1 MDFTLSEERRMLAD
15 TAERFLRD
23 RYDIA
28 TRHRAAAAP
37 EGFDRALWAEM
48 AGLGLI
54 GALVPPEAGGFG
66 GAGEDVALV
75 FEQIGRGLVVE
86 PFLASGV
93 LGLWPLVR
101 AGDTGL
107 VEQVIAGETIAAL
120 AHGEP
125 DGRYGLAEVAA
136 RAQGTQDAGGWRIT
150 GNKAVV
156 LNGDA
161 AGILVVSAR
170 VSGAPG
176 DEDGI
181 GLFLVEAAAPG
192 VTRRGYGT
200 VDGGRAAEIAF
211 DNAPAR
217 PLGAPGAAFALI
229 EETIGRGVLALAAE
243 AIGLMEV
250 CKDTTL
256 DYLKTRKQFGK
267 PLGAFQALQHR
278 MVEMVLELEQA
289 RSAVMLAA
297 GTHQADRLTRERNV
311 AAAKHLTGRVG
322 RRVAEEA
329 IQLHGGIAMTW
340 EYPMSHYA
348 KRLVML
354 DHLLGDTD
362 HHLDRFIRLGR
373 EGGAA

>member
-15 TAERFLRD
+15 TAARFLAD

-37 EGFDRALWAEM
+37 EGFDRKLWAEM
-48 AGLGLI
+48 ADLGLI

-75 FEQIGRGLVVE
+75 FEHLGRALVVE
-86 PFLASGV
+86 PFLASGI

-101 AGDTGL
+101 AGESDL
-107 VEQVIAGETIAAL
+107 VEAVIAGRTLVAL

-125 DGRYGLAEVAA
+125 ESRYAVHEVAT
-136 RAQGTQDAGGWRIT
+136 RANEGDGWRLT
-150 GNKAVV
+150 GRKSVV
-156 LNGDA
+156 INGDSA
-161 AGILVVSAR
+161 DLLVVSAR
-170 VSGAPG
+170 VSGDLDAPEG
-176 DEDGI
+176 LA
-181 GLFLVEAAAPG
+181 LFLVDPAAPG

-200 VDGGRAAEIAF
+200 VEGGRAAEITL
-211 DNAPAR
+211 DSAPAR
-217 PLGAPGAAFALI
+217 PLGEPGQAFALI
-229 EETIGRGVLALAAE
+229 EEAIGRGTLALAAE
-243 AIGLMEV
+243 AVGLMEV

-278 MVEMVLELEQA
+278 MVEMVLEIEQA